1 MQKKK
6 GSFERR
12 LEYALFAGVISLVKY
27 SPPWLLNLE
36 KRALVFFLKKAS
48 PRHARLV
55 AHNLAL
61 AFPEADARRR
71 QALKES
77 IYGHFGRIF
86 FEIARAFAR
95 GDAAAILARTQVRRL
110 DILERALEKK
120 RGVIVFS
127 AHFGNWEWIPLILHE
142 RLGRDVHS
150 IARPMDNPLIES
162 RVREFRE
169 AMGSRVIYKQGS
181 LRTILKRLGA
191 NELVYLLIDQNT
203 VPREGV
209 FVDFF
214 ASKASAITTVS
225 QLYLKK
231 GIPVVP
237 VFLHYEGEAIVLEVL
252 PEIEYAPGGDA
263 GADLVQLTQQ
273 LTWLI
278 EAQVRKF
285 PEQWFWFHDRWKTR
299 PHGETNE
306 SQ

>member
-1 MQKKK
+1 MHKKK
-6 GSFERR
+6 ASFKRR
-12 LEYALFAGVISLVKY
+12 LEYSLFAGLISLLAR
-27 SPPWLLNLE
+27 SPRWLLALE
-36 KRALVFFLKKAS
+36 RKALIFFLRKGS

-61 AFPEADARRR
+61 AFPGETTPRRKR
-71 QALKES
+71 LQDGVYE
-77 IYGHFGRIF
+77 HFGRIF
-86 FEIARAFAR
+86 IEIARTFAR
-95 GDAAAILARTQVRRL
+95 REPQAILARTHVRGL
-110 DILERALEKK
+110 DILERVLGKK

-127 AHFGNWEWIPLILHE
+127 AHFGNWEWIPLILHD

-150 IARPMDNPLIES
+150 IARPMDNPLIED

-181 LRTILKRLGA
+181 LRTILKRLAA

-203 VPREGV
+203 VLREGV

-214 ASKASAITTVS
+214 ANQATAITTVS

-237 VFLHYEGEAIVLEVL
+237 VFLHYEGEAIILDVL
-252 PEIEYAPGGDA
+252 PEVDFRPGA
-263 GADLVQLTQQ
+263 GAADALTELTQQ

-285 PEQWFWFHDRWKTR
+285 PEQWLWFHDRWKTR
-299 PHGETNE
+299 PQGDAP
-306 SQ
+306 